1 MNSLRFPRLL
11 ILALGL
17 FAGLVSPGFAAPAT
31 LTVPTQPAPADVLAV
46 MERAADWQLTHPS
59 KWAPNLWHPAAFYTG
74 VMALT
79 ELSPSPR
86 FHDAMMKMSEANGWK
101 LAARPYHADDHA
113 VGQTYAEL
121 YFKHKD
127 PKMIAGLQAGLDYVL
142 AHPMDDNL
150 AFVGKQKNDRWAW
163 CDALFMGP
171 PAWLRLSVATG
182 NPKYTNYMV
191 EHWWKTSAYL
201 YDKDE
206 HLYYRDSTYFGKTE
220 ANGKKVFWGRGNGWV
235 MAGLVRVLQY
245 LPKNHPA
252 RPRFEQQYREMAAK
266 IVTLQQA
273 DGLWRASLLDPASY
287 PLKET
292 SGSGFYCYALTWG
305 INQGMLD
312 RATVEP
318 VVLKTWAALVACLQP
333 DGKLTHV
340 QPVGADPKAFPED
353 STEIY
358 GVGALLLAG
367 SEIYRLGGGV
377 IPAAK

>member
-1 MNSLRFPRLL
+1 
-11 ILALGL
+11 
-17 FAGLVSPGFAAPAT
+17 
-31 LTVPTQPAPADVLAV
+31 
-46 MERAADWQLTHPS
+46 
-59 KWAPNLWHPAAFYTG
+59 
-74 VMALT
+74 
-79 ELSPSPR
+79 
-86 FHDAMMKMSEANGWK
+86 
-101 LAARPYHADDHA
+101 
-113 VGQTYAEL
+113 
-121 YFKHKD
+121 
-127 PKMIAGLQAGLDYVL
+127 
-142 AHPMDDNL
+142 
-150 AFVGKQKNDRWAW
+150 
-163 CDALFMGP
+163 
-171 PAWLRLSVATG
+171 
-182 NPKYTNYMV
+182 MV

-206 HLYYRDSTYFGKTE
+206 HLYYRDSTYFGKIE
-220 ANGKKVFWGRGNGWV
+220 SNGKKVFWGRGNGWV
-235 MAGLVRVLQY
+235 MAGMVRVLQY

-266 IVTLQQA
+266 IVTLQQP

-305 INQGMLD
+305 LNQGLLE

-318 VVLKTWAALVACLQP
+318 VVLKTWAALVACLQS

-367 SEIYRLGGGV
+367 SEIYRLGGGEV
-377 IPAAK
+377 PVAK

>member
-1 MNSLRFPRLL
+1 MRSFQFQGALS
-11 ILALGL
+11 IVLGL
-17 FAGLVSPGFAAPAT
+17 LCAVSLHAATPAR
-31 LTVPTQPAPADVLAV
+31 PAPSDVLEV
-46 MERAADWQLTHPS
+46 MERAADWQLAHPS

-74 VMALT
+74 VMALA
-79 ELSPSPR
+79 ELSPSSR
-86 FHDAMMKMSEANGWK
+86 FHDSMMKMSEANGWK

-127 PKMIAGLQAGLDYVL
+127 PRMIAGLQAGLDYVL

-171 PAWLRLSVATG
+171 PAWLRLSLATG
-182 NPKYTNYMV
+182 NPKYTDYMV

-206 HLYYRDSTYFGKTE
+206 HLYYRDSTYFGKIE
-220 ANGKKVFWGRGNGWV
+220 SNGKKVFWGRGNGWV
-235 MAGLVRVLQY
+235 MAGMVRVLQY

-266 IVTLQQA
+266 IVTLQQP

-305 INQGMLD
+305 LNQGLLE

-318 VVLKTWAALVACLQP
+318 VVLKTWAALVACLQS

-367 SEIYRLGGGV
+367 SEIYLLGGGAV
-377 IPAAK
+377 PVAK

>member
-1 MNSLRFPRLL
+1 MNSLRFPRFL
-11 ILALGL
+11 ILASFLITGL
-17 FAGLVSPGFAAPAT
+17 ASPSFAAPAN
-31 LTVPTQPAPADVLAV
+31 LTAPKQPAPAEVLVV

-79 ELSPSPR
+79 ELSPNPR
-86 FHDAMMKMSEANGWK
+86 FHDAMMKMSELNGWK

-142 AHPMDDNL
+142 EHPMDDNL

-182 NPKYTNYMV
+182 NLKYTNYMV

-252 RPRFEQQYREMAAK
+252 RPRYEQQYREMAAK

-367 SEIYRLGGGV
+367 SEIYRLGGGAV
-377 IPAAK
+377 PAAR

>member
-1 MNSLRFPRLL
+1 MRSFQFQGVLS
-11 ILALGL
+11 IVLGL
-17 FAGLVSPGFAAPAT
+17 LSTVSLHAATPAR
-31 LTVPTQPAPADVLAV
+31 PAPSDVLGV
-46 MERAADWQLTHPS
+46 MERAADWQLAHSS

-74 VMALT
+74 VMALA

-86 FHDAMMKMSEANGWK
+86 FYDSMMKMSEANGWK

-127 PKMIAGLQAGLDYVL
+127 PRMIAGLQAGLDYVL

-171 PAWLRLSVATG
+171 PAWLRLSLATA
-182 NPKYTNYMV
+182 NPKYTDYMV

-220 ANGKKVFWGRGNGWV
+220 SNGKKVFWGRGNGWV
-235 MAGLVRVLQY
+235 MAGMVRVLQY

-266 IVTLQQA
+266 IVTLQQP

-305 INQGMLD
+305 LNQGLLE

-318 VVLKTWAALVACLQP
+318 VVLKTWAALVACLQS

-367 SEIYRLGGGV
+367 SEIYRLGGGAV
-377 IPAAK
+377 PLAK